1 MNRTR
6 GDGLRAGAQAPSFVA
21 KIKFAASSFVRKS
34 SSCNATV
41 MGDFI
46 AVDFFSEVC
55 AGGKARSEANP

>member
-1 MNRTR
+1 MDRTR

-21 KIKFAASSFVRKS
+21 KSKFVAPRFVRKS
-34 SSCNATV
+34 HSCNATV

-55 AGGKARSEANP
+55 AGGQTRSEANP